1 MKKFIHV
8 LAALAV
14 LGTSCT
20 KEIQEEPAAITGS
33 QTLETKL
40 VGGTDGDIL
49 PGSILVKLDSETV
62 SMIENGNLE
71 EATGKMML
79 ETGAA
84 SIAPALLV
92 KPKNIEAARKKGELK

>member
-20 KEIQEEPAAITGS
+20 KEIQEGAVAMTGS

-62 SMIENGNLE
+62 
-71 EATGKMML
+71 
-79 ETGAA
+79 
-84 SIAPALLV
+84 
-92 KPKNIEAARKKGELK
+92 